1 MIQEFHE
8 WASQNLPERE
18 KKRENREI
26 IGDVVMKNSM
36 RNESEDYDSVL
47 QKKRA
52 LKIGKKWGKM

>member
-8 WASQNLPERE
+8 WASQNLPER
-18 KKRENREI
+18 KKREKREI
-26 IGDVVMKNSM
+26 IGGVVMKNSM

-52 LKIGKKWGKM
+52 LKIGKKWEKR

>member
-1 MIQEFHE
+1 M
-8 WASQNLPERE
+8 NGLLKTCPRE
-18 KKRENREI
+18 KKREKREI

-52 LKIGKKWGKM
+52 LKIGKKWEKR